1 MRTFK
6 ILFTFWDD
14 DTNKF
19 KVSSVCVHVK
29 NKTFVEMFNAVMEQY
44 NAFCSN
50 NLYDISWINEIVEL
64 KDVA

>member
-14 DTNKF
+14 DTNIF
-19 KVSSVCVHVK
+19 KESSVCVQVK

-44 NAFCSN
+44 NAFCWTN
-50 NLYDISWINEIVEL
+50 FYDINWINEIVEL

>member
-14 DTNKF
+14 NTNKF
-19 KVSSVCVHVK
+19 KEGSVYVQAK
-29 NKTFVEMFNAVMEQY
+29 NKTFVEMFNVVMEQY

-50 NLYDISWINEIVEL
+50 NLYDINWINEIVEL